1 MLRNMLTG
9 GNQIDYNLSV
19 TEVYSK
25 PCQTSKMEYFVK
37 I

>member
-9 GNQIDYNLSV
+9 GKKIDYNLSV
-19 TEVYSK
+19 TEVYFK
-25 PCQTSKMEYFVK
+25 PCQTSKVECFVK